1 MSGIYIHIPYCKQ
14 ACHYCDFHFSTSMKT
29 KNEMIDCIVK
39 EMDIRESEFSKKIDS
54 LYIGGG
60 TPSLMT
66 NLELET
72 IFNGLEKKMSIG
84 DIKEITIEINPEDLI
99 SEKLEFYKEIGINRL
114 SIGIQSMNNNILK
127 WMNRSHDTNQVINGL
142 NNTKVAGFENINLD
156 FIYGTPKNLSR
167 DYKSELL
174 EILKFNPTHLSCY
187 HLTIEDGTYFG
198 HLEKN
203 KKIKRIEDDISQQE
217 FRWISEKLKS
227 KNYQHYEIS
236 NFAVQGKESFHN
248 SNYWNQSSYI
258 GLGPGA
264 HSFRNS
270 TRRWNISNNRLYI
283 KNIKAGIPYFEQ
295 EVLSPYDIVNE
306 KIMLGLRTLN
316 GLDKDYVFSIV
327 PQALKEGI
335 ESKLNTFLKDEILL
349 STNNIISMNP
359 EKWLL
364 SEYVSRE
371 LFILKE

>member
-39 EMDIRESEFSKKIDS
+39 EMEIRESEFSKKIDS
-54 LYIGGG
+54 IYIGGG

-72 IFNGLEKKMSIG
+72 IFNGLEKKMSID

-99 SEKLEFYKEIGINRL
+99 NEKLEFYNEIGINRL
-114 SIGIQSMNNNILK
+114 SIGIQSMNKNILK
-127 WMNRSHDTNQVINGL
+127 WMNRSHNKNQIINGL
-142 NNTKVAGFENINLD
+142 NTVKEIGYENISLD
-156 FIYGTPKNLSR
+156 FIYGTPKNLTR
-167 DYKSELL
+167 DIKDELL

-198 HLEKN
+198 HLEK
-203 KKIKRIEDDISQQE
+203 KRKIKRIEDDISQKE
-217 FRWISEKLKS
+217 FQWISEKLKS

-236 NFAVQGKESFHN
+236 NFALQGKQSFHN

-283 KNIKAGIPYFEQ
+283 KNIKSGVPYFEQ
-295 EVLSPYDIVNE
+295 EVLSPYDLVNE

-316 GLDKDYVFSIV
+316 GLDKNYIFSIV
-327 PQALKEGI
+327 PQSVKDEI
-335 ESKLNTFLKDEILL
+335 ESKLNTFLKDEILI

>member
-316 GLDKDYVFSIV
+316 GLDKDHVFSVV
-327 PQALKEGI
+327 PQPIKEGI

>member
-72 IFNGLEKKMSIG
+72 IFNGLEKKISIG
-84 DIKEITIEINPEDLI
+84 NIKEITIEINPEDLI
-99 SEKLEFYKEIGINRL
+99 SKKLEFYKEIGINRL
-114 SIGIQSMNNNILK
+114 SIGIQSMNNKVLK
-127 WMNRSHDTNQVINGL
+127 WMNRSHDKNQVIDGL
-142 NNTKVAGFENINLD
+142 NNVKEAGFENISLD

-217 FRWISEKLKS
+217 FRWISAKLKS

-316 GLDKDYVFSIV
+316 GLDKDHVFSIV

>member
-14 ACHYCDFHFSTSMKT
+14 ACHYCDFHFSTSMKN
-29 KNEMIDCIVK
+29 KKEMIDCIVK
-39 EMDIRESEFSKKIDS
+39 EMDIRKGEFSKKIDS
-54 LYIGGG
+54 VYIGGG
-60 TPSLMT
+60 TPSVMN

-72 IFNGLEKKMSIG
+72 IFNGLEKKISIG
-84 DIKEITIEINPEDLI
+84 EIKEITIEINPEDLT

-127 WMNRSHDTNQVINGL
+127 WMNRSHDKNQIINGL
-142 NNTKVAGFENINLD
+142 YTVKEVGFENISLD
-156 FIYGTPKNLSR
+156 FIYGTPENLSR
-167 DYKSELL
+167 DYKDELL
-174 EILKFNPTHLSCY
+174 EIIKFNPAHLSCY

-198 HLEKN
+198 HLEK
-203 KKIKRIEDDISQQE
+203 KSKIKRIEDDVSQKE
-217 FRWISEKLKS
+217 FQWISEKLKS

-236 NFAVQGKESFHN
+236 NFALQGKQSFHN

-270 TRRWNISNNRLYI
+270 TRRWNISNNRLYM

-295 EVLSPYDIVNE
+295 EVLSPYDLVNE

-316 GLDKDYVFSIV
+316 GLDKDYIFSIV
-327 PQALKEGI
+327 PQSIKEVI
-335 ESKLNTFLKDEILL
+335 ESKLNTFLKDEILI

>member
-14 ACHYCDFHFSTSMKT
+14 ACHYCDFHFSTTMKT

-39 EMDIRESEFSKKIDS
+39 EMDIRKSEFSKKIDS
-54 LYIGGG
+54 VYIGGG
-60 TPSLMT
+60 TPSVMT

-72 IFNGLEKKMSIG
+72 IFNGLEKKISIS

-99 SEKLEFYKEIGINRL
+99 NEKLEFYNEIGINRL

-127 WMNRSHDTNQVINGL
+127 WMNRSHNKNQIINGL
-142 NNTKVAGFENINLD
+142 NTVKEIGYENISLD
-156 FIYGTPKNLSR
+156 FIYGTPKNLTR
-167 DYKSELL
+167 DIKDELL

-198 HLEKN
+198 HLEK
-203 KKIKRIEDDISQQE
+203 KRKIKRIEDDISQKE
-217 FRWISEKLKS
+217 FQWISEKLKS

-236 NFAVQGKESFHN
+236 NFALQGKQSFHN

-283 KNIKAGIPYFEQ
+283 QNIKAGVPYFEQ
-295 EVLSPYDIVNE
+295 EVLSPYDLVNE

-316 GLDKDYVFSIV
+316 GLDKNYIFSIV
-327 PQALKEGI
+327 PQSVKDEI
-335 ESKLNTFLKDEILL
+335 ESKLNTFLKDEILI

>member
-39 EMDIRESEFSKKIDS
+39 EMDIRESEFSKKNDS
-54 LYIGGG
+54 IYIGGG

-72 IFNGLEKKMSIG
+72 IFNGLEKKISIG
-84 DIKEITIEINPEDLI
+84 DIKEVTIEINPEDLI
-99 SEKLEFYKEIGINRL
+99 SEKLKFYKEIGINRL

-142 NNTKVAGFENINLD
+142 NNAKDAGFENISLD

-167 DYKSELL
+167 DYKAELL

-198 HLEKN
+198 HLEK
-203 KKIKRIEDDISQQE
+203 KREIKRIEDDVSQEE

-227 KNYQHYEIS
+227 INYQHYEIS

-264 HSFRNS
+264 HSYRNS

-283 KNIKAGIPYFEQ
+283 KNIKAGIPYFEE
-295 EVLSPYDIVNE
+295 EVLSSYDIVNE

-316 GLDKDYVFSIV
+316 GLDKDHVFSIV
-327 PQALKEGI
+327 PQPIKDEI
-335 ESKLNTFLKDEILL
+335 ESKLNTFLKDEILIC
-349 STNNIISMNP
+349 SNNIISMNT

>member
-142 NNTKVAGFENINLD
+142 NNTKDAGFENINLD

-316 GLDKDYVFSIV
+316 GLDKDHVFSIV
-327 PQALKEGI
+327 PQAIKEGI

>member
-39 EMDIRESEFSKKIDS
+39 EMDIRESEFSKKINS

-316 GLDKDYVFSIV
+316 GLDKDHVFSIV
-327 PQALKEGI
+327 PQAIKEGI

>member
-72 IFNGLEKKMSIG
+72 IFNGLEKKISIG

-295 EVLSPYDIVNE
+295 ELLSPYDIVNE

-316 GLDKDYVFSIV
+316 GLDKDHVFSIV
-327 PQALKEGI
+327 PQAIKEGI

>member
-127 WMNRSHDTNQVINGL
+127 WMNRSHDTSQVINGL

-198 HLEKN
+198 HLEKK
-203 KKIKRIEDDISQQE
+203 KKIKRIEDDVSQQE

-295 EVLSPYDIVNE
+295 EVLSPYDIINE

-316 GLDKDYVFSIV
+316 GLDKDHVFSIV
-327 PQALKEGI
+327 PQAIKEGI

>member
-99 SEKLEFYKEIGINRL
+99 SEKLEFYNEIGINRL

-198 HLEKN
+198 HLEKK
-203 KKIKRIEDDISQQE
+203 KKIKRIEDDVSQEE
-217 FRWISEKLKS
+217 FLWISEKLKS

-316 GLDKDYVFSIV
+316 GLDKDHVFSVV
-327 PQALKEGI
+327 PQAIKEGI

>member
-114 SIGIQSMNNNILK
+114 SIGVQSMNNNILK

-198 HLEKN
+198 HLEKK
-203 KKIKRIEDDISQQE
+203 KKIKRIEDDVSQQE

-316 GLDKDYVFSIV
+316 GLDKDHVFSIV
-327 PQALKEGI
+327 PQAIKEEI

>member
-39 EMDIRESEFSKKIDS
+39 EMDIRKSEFSKKIDS
-54 LYIGGG
+54 VYIGGG
-60 TPSLMT
+60 TPSVMT

-72 IFNGLEKKMSIG
+72 IFNGLEKKISIS

-99 SEKLEFYKEIGINRL
+99 NEKLEFYYEIGINRL

-127 WMNRSHDTNQVINGL
+127 WMNRIHNKNQIINGL
-142 NNTKVAGFENINLD
+142 NTVKEIGYENISLD
-156 FIYGTPKNLSR
+156 FIYGTPKNLTR
-167 DYKSELL
+167 DYKAELL

-198 HLEKN
+198 HLEK
-203 KKIKRIEDDISQQE
+203 KRKIKRIEDDVSQKE
-217 FRWISEKLKS
+217 FQWISEKLKS

-236 NFAVQGKESFHN
+236 NFALQGKQSFHN

-283 KNIKAGIPYFEQ
+283 KNIKAGVPYFEQ
-295 EVLSPYDIVNE
+295 EVLSPYDLVNE

-316 GLDKDYVFSIV
+316 GLDKNYIFSIV
-327 PQALKEGI
+327 PQSIKDEI
-335 ESKLNTFLKDEILL
+335 ESKLNTFLKDEILI

>member
-14 ACHYCDFHFSTSMKT
+14 ACHYCDFHFSTSMKN
-29 KNEMIDCIVK
+29 KKEMIDCIVK
-39 EMDIRESEFSKKIDS
+39 EMNIRNGEFSKKIDS
-54 LYIGGG
+54 VYIGGG
-60 TPSLMT
+60 TPSVMN

-72 IFNGLEKKMSIG
+72 IFNGLEKKISIG
-84 DIKEITIEINPEDLI
+84 EIKEITIEINPEDLT

-127 WMNRSHDTNQVINGL
+127 WMNRSHDKNQIINGL
-142 NNTKVAGFENINLD
+142 YTVKEVGFENISLD
-156 FIYGTPKNLSR
+156 FIYGTPENLSR
-167 DYKSELL
+167 DYKDELL
-174 EILKFNPTHLSCY
+174 EIIKFNPAHLSCY

-198 HLEKN
+198 HLEK
-203 KKIKRIEDDISQQE
+203 KSKIKRIEDDVSQKE
-217 FRWISEKLKS
+217 FQWISEKLKS

-236 NFAVQGKESFHN
+236 NFALQGKQSFHN

-270 TRRWNISNNRLYI
+270 TRRWNISNNRLYM
-283 KNIKAGIPYFEQ
+283 KNIKAGVPYFEQ
-295 EVLSPYDIVNE
+295 EVLSPYDLVNE

-316 GLDKDYVFSIV
+316 GLDKNYIFSIV
-327 PQALKEGI
+327 PQSIKDEI
-335 ESKLNTFLKDEILL
+335 ESKLNTFLKDGILI

>member
-72 IFNGLEKKMSIG
+72 IFNGLEKKISIG

-114 SIGIQSMNNNILK
+114 SIGVQSMNNNILK

-316 GLDKDYVFSIV
+316 GLDKDHVFSIV
-327 PQALKEGI
+327 PQAIKEEI

>member
-72 IFNGLEKKMSIG
+72 IFNGLEKKISIG
-84 DIKEITIEINPEDLI
+84 DIKEITIEINPEDII

-114 SIGIQSMNNNILK
+114 SIGVQSMNNNILK

-142 NNTKVAGFENINLD
+142 NNTKIAGFENINLD

-198 HLEKN
+198 HLEKK
-203 KKIKRIEDDISQQE
+203 KKIKRIEDDVSQQE

-236 NFAVQGKESFHN
+236 NFAIQGKESFHN

-316 GLDKDYVFSIV
+316 GLDKDHVFSIV
-327 PQALKEGI
+327 PKAIKEGI

>member
-187 HLTIEDGTYFG
+187 HLTIEDETYFG

-316 GLDKDYVFSIV
+316 GLDKDHVFSIV
-327 PQALKEGI
+327 PKAIKEGI

>member
-39 EMDIRESEFSKKIDS
+39 EMDIRKSEFSKKIDS
-54 LYIGGG
+54 VYIGGG
-60 TPSLMT
+60 TPSVMT

-72 IFNGLEKKMSIG
+72 IFNGLEKKISIS

-99 SEKLEFYKEIGINRL
+99 NEKLEFYNEIGINRL

-127 WMNRSHDTNQVINGL
+127 WMNRSHNKNQIINGL
-142 NNTKVAGFENINLD
+142 NTVKEIGYENISLD
-156 FIYGTPKNLSR
+156 FIYGTPKNLTR
-167 DYKSELL
+167 DIKDELL

-198 HLEKN
+198 HLEK
-203 KKIKRIEDDISQQE
+203 KRKIKRIEDDISQKE
-217 FRWISEKLKS
+217 FQWISEKLKS

-236 NFAVQGKESFHN
+236 NFALQGKQSFHN

-283 KNIKAGIPYFEQ
+283 KNIKAGVPYFEQ
-295 EVLSPYDIVNE
+295 EVLSPYDLVNE

-316 GLDKDYVFSIV
+316 GLDKNYIFSIV
-327 PQALKEGI
+327 PQSIKDEI
-335 ESKLNTFLKDEILL
+335 ESKLNTFLKDEILI

>member
-114 SIGIQSMNNNILK
+114 SIGVQSMNNNILK

-142 NNTKVAGFENINLD
+142 NNTKIAGFENINLD

-187 HLTIEDGTYFG
+187 HLTIEDETYFG

-316 GLDKDYVFSIV
+316 GLDKDHVFSIV
-327 PQALKEGI
+327 PKAIKEGI

>member
-39 EMDIRESEFSKKIDS
+39 EMDIRKSEFSKKIDS
-54 LYIGGG
+54 VYIGGG
-60 TPSLMT
+60 TPSVMT

-72 IFNGLEKKMSIG
+72 IFNGLEKKISIS

-99 SEKLEFYKEIGINRL
+99 NEKLEFYNEIGINRL

-127 WMNRSHDTNQVINGL
+127 WMNRSHNKNQIINGL
-142 NNTKVAGFENINLD
+142 NTVKEIGYENISLD
-156 FIYGTPKNLSR
+156 FIYGTPKNLTR
-167 DYKSELL
+167 DIKDELL

-198 HLEKN
+198 HLEK
-203 KKIKRIEDDISQQE
+203 KRKIKRIEDHISQKE
-217 FRWISEKLKS
+217 FQWISEKLKS

-236 NFAVQGKESFHN
+236 NFALQGKQSFHN

-283 KNIKAGIPYFEQ
+283 KNIKAGVPYFEQ
-295 EVLSPYDIVNE
+295 EVLSPYDLVNE

-316 GLDKDYVFSIV
+316 GLDKNYIFSIV
-327 PQALKEGI
+327 PQSIKDEI
-335 ESKLNTFLKDEILL
+335 ESKLNTFLKDGILI

>member
-114 SIGIQSMNNNILK
+114 SIGIQSMNNNVLK
-127 WMNRSHDTNQVINGL
+127 WMNRSHDTSQVINGL

-198 HLEKN
+198 HLEKK
-203 KKIKRIEDDISQQE
+203 KKIKRIEDDVSQQE

-227 KNYQHYEIS
+227 ENYQHYEIS

-316 GLDKDYVFSIV
+316 GLDKDHVFSIV
-327 PQALKEGI
+327 PQAIKEGI

>member
-1 MSGIYIHIPYCKQ
+1 MSGIYVHIPYCKQ

-39 EMDIRESEFSKKIDS
+39 EMDIRKSEFSKKIDS
-54 LYIGGG
+54 VYIGGG
-60 TPSLMT
+60 TPSVMT

-72 IFNGLEKKMSIG
+72 IFNGLEKKISIS

-99 SEKLEFYKEIGINRL
+99 NEKLEFYNEIGINRL

-127 WMNRSHDTNQVINGL
+127 WMNRSHNKNQIINGL
-142 NNTKVAGFENINLD
+142 NTVKEIGYENISLD
-156 FIYGTPKNLSR
+156 FIYGTPKNLTR
-167 DYKSELL
+167 DIKDELL

-198 HLEKN
+198 HLEK
-203 KKIKRIEDDISQQE
+203 KRKIKRIEDDVSQKE
-217 FRWISEKLKS
+217 FQWISEKLKS

-236 NFAVQGKESFHN
+236 NFALQGKQSFHN

-283 KNIKAGIPYFEQ
+283 KNIKAGVPYFEQ
-295 EVLSPYDIVNE
+295 EVLSPYDLVNE

-316 GLDKDYVFSIV
+316 GLDKNYIFSIV
-327 PQALKEGI
+327 PQSIKDEI
-335 ESKLNTFLKDEILL
+335 ESKLNTFLKDGILI

>member
-39 EMDIRESEFSKKIDS
+39 EMDIRKSEFSKKIDS
-54 LYIGGG
+54 VYIGGG
-60 TPSLMT
+60 TPSVMT

-72 IFNGLEKKMSIG
+72 IFNGLEKKISIS

-99 SEKLEFYKEIGINRL
+99 NEKLEFYNEIGINRL

-127 WMNRSHDTNQVINGL
+127 WMNRSHNKNQIINGL
-142 NNTKVAGFENINLD
+142 NTVKEIGYENISLD
-156 FIYGTPKNLSR
+156 FIYGTPKNLTR
-167 DYKSELL
+167 DIKDELL

-198 HLEKN
+198 HLEK
-203 KKIKRIEDDISQQE
+203 KRKIKRIEDDISQKE
-217 FRWISEKLKS
+217 FQWISEKLKS

-236 NFAVQGKESFHN
+236 NFALQGKQSFHN

-283 KNIKAGIPYFEQ
+283 KNIKAGVPYFEQ
-295 EVLSPYDIVNE
+295 EVLSPYDLVNE

-316 GLDKDYVFSIV
+316 GLDKNYIFSIV
-327 PQALKEGI
+327 PQSIKDEI
-335 ESKLNTFLKDEILL
+335 ESKLNTFLKDGILI

>member
-39 EMDIRESEFSKKIDS
+39 EMDIRKSEFSKKIDS
-54 LYIGGG
+54 VYIGGG
-60 TPSLMT
+60 TPSVMT

-72 IFNGLEKKMSIG
+72 IFNGLEKKISIS
-84 DIKEITIEINPEDLI
+84 DLKEITIEINPEDLI
-99 SEKLEFYKEIGINRL
+99 NEKLEFYNEIGINRL

-127 WMNRSHDTNQVINGL
+127 WMNRSHNKNQIINGL
-142 NNTKVAGFENINLD
+142 NTVKEIGYENISLD
-156 FIYGTPKNLSR
+156 FIYGTPKNLIR
-167 DYKSELL
+167 DIKDELL

-198 HLEKN
+198 HLEK
-203 KKIKRIEDDISQQE
+203 KRKIKRIEDDVSQKE
-217 FRWISEKLKS
+217 FQWISEKLKS

-236 NFAVQGKESFHN
+236 NFALQGKQSFHN

-283 KNIKAGIPYFEQ
+283 KNIKAGVPYFEQ
-295 EVLSPYDIVNE
+295 EVLSPYDLVNE

-316 GLDKDYVFSIV
+316 GLDKNYIFSIV
-327 PQALKEGI
+327 PQSIKDEI
-335 ESKLNTFLKDEILL
+335 ESKLNTFLKDEILI

>member
-1 MSGIYIHIPYCKQ
+1 MSGIYIHIPYCKK

-316 GLDKDYVFSIV
+316 GLDKDHVFSIV
-327 PQALKEGI
+327 PQAIKEGI

>member
-39 EMDIRESEFSKKIDS
+39 EMDIRKSEFSKKIDS
-54 LYIGGG
+54 VYIGGG
-60 TPSLMT
+60 TPSVMT
-66 NLELET
+66 NLELES
-72 IFNGLEKKMSIG
+72 IFNGLEKKISISN
-84 DIKEITIEINPEDLI
+84 IKEITIEINPEDLI
-99 SEKLEFYKEIGINRL
+99 NEKLEFYKEIGINRL

-127 WMNRSHDTNQVINGL
+127 WMNRSHNKNQIINGL
-142 NNTKVAGFENINLD
+142 NTVKEIGYENISLD
-156 FIYGTPKNLSR
+156 FIYGTPKNLIR
-167 DYKSELL
+167 DIKDELL

-198 HLEKN
+198 HLEK
-203 KKIKRIEDDISQQE
+203 KRKIKRIEDDVSQKE
-217 FRWISEKLKS
+217 FQWISEKLKS

-236 NFAVQGKESFHN
+236 NFALQGKQSFHN

-283 KNIKAGIPYFEQ
+283 KNIKAGVPYFEQ
-295 EVLSPYDIVNE
+295 EVLSPYDLVNE

-316 GLDKDYVFSIV
+316 GLDKNYIFSIV
-327 PQALKEGI
+327 PQSIKDEI
-335 ESKLNTFLKDEILL
+335 ESKLNTFLKDEILI

>member
-198 HLEKN
+198 HLEKK
-203 KKIKRIEDDISQQE
+203 KKIKRIEDDVSQQE

-283 KNIKAGIPYFEQ
+283 KNIKAGIPFFEK

-316 GLDKDYVFSIV
+316 GLDKDHVFSIV
-327 PQALKEGI
+327 PKAIKEGI

>member
-39 EMDIRESEFSKKIDS
+39 EMDIRESEFSKKNDS
-54 LYIGGG
+54 IYIGGG

-66 NLELET
+66 NLELDT
-72 IFNGLEKKMSIG
+72 IFNGLEKKISIG
-84 DIKEITIEINPEDLI
+84 DIKEVTIEINPEDLI
-99 SEKLEFYKEIGINRL
+99 SEKLKFYKEIGINRL

-142 NNTKVAGFENINLD
+142 NNAKDAGFENISLD

-167 DYKSELL
+167 DYKAELL

-198 HLEKN
+198 HLEK
-203 KKIKRIEDDISQQE
+203 KREIKRIEDDVSQEE

-264 HSFRNS
+264 HSYRNS

-283 KNIKAGIPYFEQ
+283 KNMKAGIPYFEQ
-295 EVLSPYDIVNE
+295 EVLSPYDLVNE

-316 GLDKDYVFSIV
+316 GLDKNQIFSIV
-327 PQALKEGI
+327 PQSIKDEI
-335 ESKLNTFLKDEILL
+335 ESKLNTFLKDEILI
-349 STNNIISMNP
+349 STNNIISMNT

>member
-114 SIGIQSMNNNILK
+114 SIGIQSMNNNVLK
-127 WMNRSHDTNQVINGL
+127 WMNRSHDTSQVINGL

-203 KKIKRIEDDISQQE
+203 KKIKRIEDDVSQQE

-316 GLDKDYVFSIV
+316 GLDKDHVFSIV
-327 PQALKEGI
+327 PQAIKEGI

>member
-29 KNEMIDCIVK
+29 KKEMIDCIVK
-39 EMDIRESEFSKKIDS
+39 EMDIRKSEFSKKIDS
-54 LYIGGG
+54 VYIGGG
-60 TPSLMT
+60 TPSVMT

-72 IFNGLEKKMSIG
+72 IFNGLEKKISIS

-99 SEKLEFYKEIGINRL
+99 NEKLEFYNEIGINRL

-127 WMNRSHDTNQVINGL
+127 WMNRSHNKNQIINGL
-142 NNTKVAGFENINLD
+142 NTVKEIGYENISLD
-156 FIYGTPKNLSR
+156 FIYGTPKNLTR
-167 DYKSELL
+167 DIKDELL

-198 HLEKN
+198 HLEK
-203 KKIKRIEDDISQQE
+203 KRKIKRIEDDVSQKE
-217 FRWISEKLKS
+217 FQWISEKLKS

-236 NFAVQGKESFHN
+236 NFALQGKQSFHN

-283 KNIKAGIPYFEQ
+283 KNIKAGVPYFEQ
-295 EVLSPYDIVNE
+295 EVLSPYDLVNE

-316 GLDKDYVFSIV
+316 GLDKNYIFSIV
-327 PQALKEGI
+327 PQSIKDEI
-335 ESKLNTFLKDEILL
+335 ESKLNTFLKDEILI

>member
-39 EMDIRESEFSKKIDS
+39 EMDVRESEFSKKNDS
-54 LYIGGG
+54 IYIGGG

-66 NLELET
+66 NLELDT
-72 IFNGLEKKMSIG
+72 IFNGLEKKISIG
-84 DIKEITIEINPEDLI
+84 DIKEVTIEINPEDLI
-99 SEKLEFYKEIGINRL
+99 SEKLKFYKEIGINRL

-142 NNTKVAGFENINLD
+142 NNAKDAGFENISLD

-167 DYKSELL
+167 DYKAELL

-198 HLEKN
+198 HLEK
-203 KKIKRIEDDISQQE
+203 KREIKRIEDDVSQEE

-264 HSFRNS
+264 HSYRNS

-283 KNIKAGIPYFEQ
+283 KNMKAGIPYFEQ
-295 EVLSPYDIVNE
+295 EVLSPYDLVNE

-316 GLDKDYVFSIV
+316 GLDKNQIFSIV
-327 PQALKEGI
+327 PQSIKDEI
-335 ESKLNTFLKDEILL
+335 ESKLNTFLKDEILI
-349 STNNIISMNP
+349 STNNIISMNT

>member
-316 GLDKDYVFSIV
+316 GLDKDHVFSVV
-327 PQALKEGI
+327 PQAIKEEI

>member
-14 ACHYCDFHFSTSMKT
+14 ACHYCDFHFSTSMNT
-29 KNEMIDCIVK
+29 KNEMIDCIVE
-39 EMDIRESEFSKKIDS
+39 EMNFRKSEFSKKIDS

-99 SEKLEFYKEIGINRL
+99 SKNLAFYKEIGINRL

-142 NNTKVAGFENINLD
+142 NNTKDAGFENISLD

-167 DYKSELL
+167 DYKAELL

-198 HLEKN
+198 HLEK
-203 KKIKRIEDDISQQE
+203 KREIKRIEDDVSQEE

-236 NFAVQGKESFHN
+236 NFAIQGKESFHN
-248 SNYWNQSSYI
+248 SNYWNQSAYI

-283 KNIKAGIPYFEQ
+283 KNMKAGIPYFEQ
-295 EVLSPYDIVNE
+295 EVLSHYDLVNE
-306 KIMLGLRTLN
+306 KIMLGLRTLS
-316 GLDKDYVFSIV
+316 GFDKNHLFSIV
-327 PQALKEGI
+327 NQAKKDEV
-335 ESKLNTFLKDEILL
+335 ESKIDTFLKAEIII

-364 SEYVSRE
+364 SDYVSRE
-371 LFILKE
+371 LFILNA

>member
-29 KNEMIDCIVK
+29 KKEMIDCIVK
-39 EMDIRESEFSKKIDS
+39 EMDIRKSEFSKIIDS
-54 LYIGGG
+54 VYIGGG
-60 TPSLMT
+60 TPSVMT

-72 IFNGLEKKMSIG
+72 IFNGLEKKISIS

-99 SEKLEFYKEIGINRL
+99 NEKLEFYNEIGINRL

-127 WMNRSHDTNQVINGL
+127 WMNRSHNKNQIINGL
-142 NNTKVAGFENINLD
+142 NTVKELGYENISLD
-156 FIYGTPKNLSR
+156 FIYGTPKNLTR
-167 DYKSELL
+167 DIKDELL

-198 HLEKN
+198 HLEK
-203 KKIKRIEDDISQQE
+203 KRKIKRIEDDISQKE
-217 FRWISEKLKS
+217 FQWISEKLKS

-236 NFAVQGKESFHN
+236 NFALQGKQSFHN

-283 KNIKAGIPYFEQ
+283 KNIKAGVPYFEQ
-295 EVLSPYDIVNE
+295 EVLSPYDLVNE

-316 GLDKDYVFSIV
+316 GLDKNYIFSIV
-327 PQALKEGI
+327 PQSVKDEI
-335 ESKLNTFLKDEILL
+335 ESKLNTFLKDEILI

>member
-39 EMDIRESEFSKKIDS
+39 EMDIRESEFSKKNDS
-54 LYIGGG
+54 IYIGGG

-72 IFNGLEKKMSIG
+72 IFNGLEKKISIG
-84 DIKEITIEINPEDLI
+84 DIKEVTIEINPEDLI
-99 SEKLEFYKEIGINRL
+99 SEKLKFYKEIGINRL

-142 NNTKVAGFENINLD
+142 NNAKDAGFENISLD

-167 DYKSELL
+167 DYKAELL

-198 HLEKN
+198 HLEK
-203 KKIKRIEDDISQQE
+203 KREIKRIEDDVSQEE

-227 KNYQHYEIS
+227 INYQHYEIS

-264 HSFRNS
+264 HSYRNS

-283 KNIKAGIPYFEQ
+283 KNIKAGIPYFEE
-295 EVLSPYDIVNE
+295 EVLSSYDIVNE

-316 GLDKDYVFSIV
+316 GLDKDHVFSIV
-327 PQALKEGI
+327 PQPIKDEI
-335 ESKLNTFLKDEILL
+335 ESKLNTFLKDEILI
-349 STNNIISMNP
+349 STNNIISMNT

>member
-316 GLDKDYVFSIV
+316 GLDKDHVFSIV
-327 PQALKEGI
+327 PKAIKEGI

>member
-14 ACHYCDFHFSTSMKT
+14 ACHYCDFHFSTTMKT
-29 KNEMIDCIVK
+29 KNVMIDCIVK
-39 EMDIRESEFSKKIDS
+39 EMDIRKSEFSKKIDS
-54 LYIGGG
+54 VYIGGG
-60 TPSLMT
+60 TPSVMT

-72 IFNGLEKKMSIG
+72 IFNGLEKKISIS

-99 SEKLEFYKEIGINRL
+99 NEKLEFYNEIGINRL

-127 WMNRSHDTNQVINGL
+127 WMNRSHNKNQIINGL
-142 NNTKVAGFENINLD
+142 NTVKEIGYENISLD
-156 FIYGTPKNLSR
+156 FIYGTPKNLTR
-167 DYKSELL
+167 DIKDELL

-198 HLEKN
+198 HLEK
-203 KKIKRIEDDISQQE
+203 KRKIKRIEDDVSQQE
-217 FRWISEKLKS
+217 FQWISEKLKS

-236 NFAVQGKESFHN
+236 NFALQGKQSFHN

-283 KNIKAGIPYFEQ
+283 KNIKAGVPYFEQ
-295 EVLSPYDIVNE
+295 EVLSPYDLVNE

-316 GLDKDYVFSIV
+316 GLDKNYIFSIV
-327 PQALKEGI
+327 PQSVKDEI
-335 ESKLNTFLKDEILL
+335 ESKLNTFLKDEILI